1 MANIRI
7 NQFYA
12 LCLIQINLPYVVLTR
27 KISPK
32 KINGDGHM
40 FRLLISHAFTPLGDN
55 SVVVENIDIEDLD
68 FDLIEEASNPGTPRK
83 FRVLRSTPQKRPR
96 TEG

>member
-1 MANIRI
+1 
-7 NQFYA
+7 
-12 LCLIQINLPYVVLTR
+12 
-27 KISPK
+27 
-32 KINGDGHM
+32 M

-83 FRVLRSTPQKRPR
+83 FRVLRSTPQKRSR